1 MASIIPGYEYDI
13 FISYRQKD
21 NKYDG
26 WVTDFVDNLQR
37 ELESTF
43 KEEIS
48 VYFDI
53 NPHDGLLETHDV
65 DASLKE
71 KLRCLVFIPILSRTY
86 CDPKSFAW
94 EHEFKAFSELASK
107 DPFGLKIKLPN
118 GNVAGRILPVRIHDL
133 DNNDIL
139 LCESIIGGLLRGIDF
154 IYRSA
159 GVNRPLRSKEDNPN
173 ENLNHTIYRDQ
184 INKVSLAVKDI
195 IESMK
200 ISSAA
205 SKSKEV
211 TAIADNEKYGNILID
226 EAEEKGKIKMTGEMR
241 PGRSSRDKAGF
252 FRYLYK
258 KSILL
263 VPFILLLLA
272 IIIIFSSGSSLPFSR
287 RDWVVIT
294 DFENLTGEPVF
305 DKSLYTAFTLST
317 NQSSY
322 INVFPKSR
330 MIETMKRM
338 KIKDT
343 EYIDDKT
350 GREIAEREGL
360 NLYIVP
366 GINEI
371 GNRYAVT
378 AKIINTKTG
387 NLLRSEILYADTR
400 HDILPQIDRLS
411 RKIRRILGESR
422 YAISTHD
429 KPLQKATTSSL
440 EALKIYSLGIE
451 HHLMLDYKGAREYY
465 QNALR
470 IDTGFTSA
478 KASLG
483 SLLIEKFG
491 DMKTGK
497 ELIRQALKSVDN
509 LTERERLG
517 ILAFNASNVE
527 NDFPKSIE
535 YTKMRIALYPD
546 DAIAHNNLG
555 WYYYNLGRFEDAS
568 EEYKTTVR
576 IDPKSTLTYSGLIWV
591 YLDKLGEPDS
601 ALTWSEKMISDN
613 PQNAW
618 GYIDLGSAWICFDSL
633 SRAESAFKKAREIN
647 PGISMNLF
655 RLAHTCR
662 LQGRY
667 DEAIAV
673 LKDNLV
679 KNPYD
684 APALYDIGV
693 NYQLMGN
700 REEAVKYFTTFK
712 KSAADIWIKE
722 QPGNVASY
730 TVMSAVMARLGDMEL
745 SHQMLQKAIAID
757 STQHEK
763 FAELFCLQGKIP
775 EALKQLEKAFR
786 QGYRSL
792 CWLKLTPELEALRYD
807 TRFHDLL
814 DKYFK

>member
-1 MASIIPGYEYDI
+1 MTSIIPGYEYDI

-43 KEEIS
+43 KEEIN

-65 DASLKE
+65 DASLKD

-94 EHEFKAFSELASK
+94 EHEFKAFAQQASK
-107 DPFGLKIKLPN
+107 DKFGLKIKLLN

-133 DNNDIL
+133 DSDDIK
-139 LCESIIGGLLRGIDF
+139 LCESIIGGVLRGVDF

-173 ENLNHTIYRDQ
+173 DNLNHTIYRDQ

-195 IESMK
+195 VESMK
-200 ISSAA
+200 ISVATG
-205 SKSKEV
+205 KSKEETGV
-211 TAIADNEKYGNILID
+211 ADNEKYAEIFID
-226 EAEEKGKIKMTGEMR
+226 ETEEKGKIKMTGEMR
-241 PGRSSRDKAGF
+241 PDRSSRNKVGF

-263 VPFILLLLA
+263 VPIILLVLA
-272 IIIIFSSGSSLPFSR
+272 IIIIFSSGSTLPFSR

-294 DFENLTGEPVF
+294 DFENQTGDPVF
-305 DKSLYTAFTLST
+305 DKSLYTAFTLAT
-317 NQSSY
+317 NQSRY
-322 INVFPKSR
+322 INVFPRSR
-330 MIETMKRM
+330 MTETLKMM
-338 KIKDT
+338 KIKNT
-343 EYIDDKT
+343 EYIDDT
-350 GREIAEREGL
+350 IGREIAERGGF
-360 NLYIVP
+360 NIYIVP
-366 GINEI
+366 GISQI
-371 GNRYAVT
+371 GNRYAIS
-378 AKIINTKTG
+378 AKIMETRTG
-387 NLLRSEILYADTR
+387 DLLKSEVLYADTR
-400 HDILPQIDRLS
+400 NDILPGLDRLS
-411 RKIRRILGESR
+411 KKMRRILGESR
-422 YAISTHD
+422 YAISTQD

-440 EALKIYSLGIE
+440 EALKLYSLGVE
-451 HHLMLDYKGAREYY
+451 HHVNLDFKGARDYY
-465 QNALR
+465 QNALQ
-470 IDTGFTSA
+470 IDTGFTAA

-491 DMKTGK
+491 DMKKGK
-497 ELIRQALKSVDN
+497 ELLGQALKSIDN
-509 LTERERLG
+509 LTEREKLA
-517 ILAFNASNVE
+517 ILAFYASNVE
-527 NDFPKSIE
+527 NDFPKGIE
-535 YTKMRIALYPD
+535 YAKMRIALYPD

-555 WYYYNLGRFEDAS
+555 WYYYNLGRFEDAC

-576 IDPKSTLTYSGLIWV
+576 IDPKSTLTYSGLIWI
-591 YLDKLGEPDS
+591 YLDKLGKPDS
-601 ALTWSEKMISDN
+601 ALTWSKKMISDN

-618 GYIDLGSAWICFDSL
+618 GYLDLGSAWICIDSL
-633 SRAESAFKKAREIN
+633 SGAESAFKKAREIN

-655 RLAHTCR
+655 RLAHTYR
-662 LQGRY
+662 LQGQY

-693 NYQLMGN
+693 NYQLTGN
-700 REEAVKYFTTFK
+700 REEAAKYFTTFK
-712 KSAADIWIKE
+712 NSAAEVWIKE
-722 QPGNVASY
+722 QPNNVASY
-730 TVMSAVMARLGDMEL
+730 TVMSAVAARLGDMEL
-745 SHQMLQKAIAID
+745 SGHMLQKAITVD

-763 FAELFCLQGKIP
+763 FAEVLCLQGKVP
-775 EALKQLEKAFR
+775 EAIKQLETALR
-786 QGYRSL
+786 QGYRDL
-792 CWLKLTPELEALRYD
+792 FWLKVTPELEALRYD

>member
-26 WVTDFVDNLQR
+26 WVTDFVDNLQK

-43 KEEIS
+43 KEEIN

-65 DASLKE
+65 DASLKD
-71 KLRCLVFIPILSRTY
+71 KLRCLVFIPILSRTF

-94 EHEFKAFSELASK
+94 EHEFKAFAQQASK
-107 DPFGLKIKLPN
+107 DKFGLKVKLPN
-118 GNVAGRILPVRIHDL
+118 GNVASRILPVRIHDL
-133 DNNDIL
+133 DSDDIK
-139 LCESIIGGLLRGIDF
+139 LCESLIGGVLRGVDF

-173 ENLNHTIYRDQ
+173 DNLNHTIYRDQ

-200 ISSAA
+200 ISAAA
-205 SKSKEV
+205 SKVKEG
-211 TAIADNEKYGNILID
+211 TGIGDNEKDRDILTD
-226 EAEEKGKIKMTGEMR
+226 EVEKKEKIKMTRGMR
-241 PGRSSRDKAGF
+241 PDESSRDKAGF

-263 VPFILLLLA
+263 VPLILLILA
-272 IIIIFSSGSSLPFSR
+272 IIIIFSSGSTLPFSR

-305 DKSLYTAFTLST
+305 DKSLYTAFILST

-366 GINEI
+366 GINEV
-371 GNRYAVT
+371 GNRYAIT
-378 AKIINTKTG
+378 AKIMNTRTG
-387 NLLRSEILYADTR
+387 DLLRSEVLYADTR
-400 HDILPQIDRLS
+400 NDILPQLDRLS

-440 EALKIYSLGIE
+440 EALKLYSLGIE
-451 HHLMLDYKGAREYY
+451 HHVKLDYKGAKEFY

-497 ELIRQALKSVDN
+497 ELIKQALKSVDN
-509 LTERERLG
+509 LTEKEKLG

-527 NDFPKSIE
+527 HDFPKSIE
-535 YTKMRIALYPD
+535 YAKMRIALYPD
-546 DAIAHNNLG
+546 EAIAHNNLG
-555 WYYYNLGRFEDAS
+555 WYYYNLGRYEDAS

-576 IDPKSTLTYSGLIWV
+576 IDPKSILTYSGLIWV
-591 YLDKLGEPDS
+591 YLDKLGKPDS
-601 ALTWSEKMISDN
+601 ALIWSKKMITDN

-618 GYIDLGSAWICFDSL
+618 GYIDLGSAWLCFDSL
-633 SRAESAFKKAREIN
+633 SRAAAAFIKAREIN
-647 PGISMNLF
+647 PDLPMNLY
-655 RLAHTCR
+655 RLAHTYR

-667 DEAIAV
+667 NEAIG
-673 LKDNLV
+673 
-679 KNPYD
+679 
-684 APALYDIGV
+684 DIEG
-693 NYQLMGN
+693 Y
-700 REEAVKYFTTFK
+700 
-712 KSAADIWIKE
+712 
-722 QPGNVASY
+722 PG
-730 TVMSAVMARLGDMEL
+730 
-745 SHQMLQKAIAID
+745 
-757 STQHEK
+757 
-763 FAELFCLQGKIP
+763 
-775 EALKQLEKAFR
+775 
-786 QGYRSL
+786 
-792 CWLKLTPELEALRYD
+792 
-807 TRFHDLL
+807 
-814 DKYFK
+814 